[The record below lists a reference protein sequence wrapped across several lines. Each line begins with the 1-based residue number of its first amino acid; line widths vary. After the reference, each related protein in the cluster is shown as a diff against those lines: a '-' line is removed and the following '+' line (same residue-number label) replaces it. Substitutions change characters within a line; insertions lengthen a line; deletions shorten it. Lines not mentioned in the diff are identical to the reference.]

1 MEETIQ
7 KFIKTLKSDDF
18 YMYVNNEFYNLK
30 EYSNKLV
37 NTDAISSDF
46 GELDCNHFKNRYKD
60 ILPFDKC
67 RVKLD
72 SIDNIEGSD
81 YINASFIK
89 GVENSYSY
97 IGAQAPLKSTAS
109 DFIRMIWQYNIKV
122 LICACNEY
130 EGNKPKCFR
139 YWPNDQDEILNFDK
153 IEAKLI
159 HYEEDSSNEFVI
171 REILL
176 KRTNIVDDHE
186 FTEERVLTQFHMIN
200 WPDHGVPDN
209 IDPIIQ
215 MLDYVHFKLNES
227 LSGENQHLVV
237 HCSAGCGRTGTIIA
251 LDYCWNLI
259 STGQLPNDFSPFKI
273 GKMLREQRTAMI
285 QTFDQYKMFY
295 ESLEYLLNKKFLIK
309 QPENS
314 KDNTVEEI
322 SQQQN
327 NNQRISSSG
336 SKKGSIKK
344 VIDSLRPSSS
354 SSTKSKSNKIS
365 NATDLPKERA
375 SSTNSLRNE
384 KYECILSNIN
394 SNLPVLHR
402 EPLNNAENSPRSR
415 DVNNNSFFDNSQEN
429 FDFKPIPKERFNKN
443 FQILSSNE
451 ADDFYKSQKIND
463 NNIVIKDVDDDFE
476 IDDKEENF
484 EPIVDSKLV
493 VHGIAESIFG
503 QVNNMNNTPI
513 AKLKHNSSLSKLKLE
528 DTNVLPV
535 DRKQSRSATVVLSGV
550 IELQTS
556 HVTDLLK
563 ENPPKKAQLS
573 TNLKNPSPPVSA
585 RNNYGMKKSNDQEL
599 NNLKY
604 SPVTT
609 PTPPPR
615 NKHRN
620 NLLNEVNN
628 TNNSSPQNTHY
639 ISETEHLV

>member
-1 MEETIQ
+1 
-7 KFIKTLKSDDF
+7 
-18 YMYVNNEFYNLK
+18 
-30 EYSNKLV
+30 
-37 NTDAISSDF
+37 
-46 GELDCNHFKNRYKD
+46 
-60 ILPFDKC
+60 
-67 RVKLD
+67 
-72 SIDNIEGSD
+72 
-81 YINASFIK
+81 
-89 GVENSYSY
+89 
-97 IGAQAPLKSTAS
+97 
-109 DFIRMIWQYNIKV
+109 
-122 LICACNEY
+122 
-130 EGNKPKCFR
+130 
-139 YWPNDQDEILNFDK
+139 
-153 IEAKLI
+153 
-159 HYEEDSSNEFVI
+159 
-171 REILL
+171 
-176 KRTNIVDDHE
+176 
-186 FTEERVLTQFHMIN
+186 
-200 WPDHGVPDN
+200 
-209 IDPIIQ
+209 
-215 MLDYVHFKLNES
+215 
-227 LSGENQHLVV
+227 
-237 HCSAGCGRTGTIIA
+237 
-251 LDYCWNLI
+251 
-259 STGQLPNDFSPFKI
+259 
-273 GKMLREQRTAMI
+273 
-285 QTFDQYKMFY
+285 MFY

-309 QPENS
+309 LSENT
-314 KDNTVEEI
+314 KENTLDEI

-354 SSTKSKSNKIS
+354 SSIKSKSNNIS
-365 NATDLPKERA
+365 NASDLPKERA

-402 EPLNNAENSPRSR
+402 EHSNAENSPGNR

-443 FQILSSNE
+443 YQISSSNE
-451 ADDFYKSQKIND
+451 TDEFYKSQKIND

-528 DTNVLPV
+528 DSNVLPI
-535 DRKQSRSATVVLSGV
+535 DRKQVRSATVVLSGV

-556 HVTDLLK
+556 HVSDLMK

-573 TNLKNPSPPVSA
+573 TNLNNPSSPVSA
-585 RNNYGMKKSNDQEL
+585 RNNNGMKKSNDQES

-628 TNNSSPQNTHY
+628 GNNSSPQNTHY